1 MFAPAHRRP
10 PEGADELKQ
19 LLHTQVCL
27 TSTKSGAS
35 GGRGPGVT
43 AAHTITKALLS
54 GSGWM
59 TPNRIADTWRS
70 TVNGRAEPT
79 DNSNPPL
86 SGIRNQYADDHAQ
99 DTPIRHRI
107 AGEIWGPRLAIRA
120 RRAPRPTVV
129 LLVRHGRTPTTGSV
143 LPGRAPDLHLSD
155 EGLAQ
160 AEAVAERIGA
170 LAEGDRTGP
179 TAVYAS
185 PLERTFETAKPIA
198 RRLGLRVRSDRGL
211 LECDF
216 GAWTGQQLSVLAK
229 KPEWNQVQRFPSGF
243 RFPGG
248 ESFAE
253 MQVRITSALS
263 RLVGLHPGETIVAVS
278 HADPIKAAAAAAA
291 GTHLDL
297 FQRLVVSPCS
307 VTAIAYSESGPYVLS
322 LNGTASLSE
331 LAIS

>member
-1 MFAPAHRRP
+1 
-10 PEGADELKQ
+10 
-19 LLHTQVCL
+19 
-27 TSTKSGAS
+27 
-35 GGRGPGVT
+35 
-43 AAHTITKALLS
+43 
-54 GSGWM
+54 
-59 TPNRIADTWRS
+59 
-70 TVNGRAEPT
+70 
-79 DNSNPPL
+79 
-86 SGIRNQYADDHAQ
+86 
-99 DTPIRHRI
+99 
-107 AGEIWGPRLAIRA
+107 
-120 RRAPRPTVV
+120 
-129 LLVRHGRTPTTGSV
+129 
-143 LPGRAPDLHLSD
+143 
-155 EGLAQ
+155 
-160 AEAVAERIGA
+160 VAERIGA

-179 TAVYAS
+179 AAVYAS

-216 GAWTGQQLSVLAK
+216 GSWTGQRLSVLAK

-307 VTAIAYSESGPYVLS
+307 VTALAYSEAGPYVLS
-322 LNGTASLSE
+322 TNGTASLTE